1 MTHSGNR
8 YYRVCLAR
16 KIERMELDSRPSI
29 GDMIAAERTADSNMS
44 NWLVGLEGCHK
55 AEEKEHKE
63 KVEESYSC

>member
-1 MTHSGNR
+1 
-8 YYRVCLAR
+8 
-16 KIERMELDSRPSI
+16 MELDSRPSI